1 MHLWALTGKPEYH
14 EAFKRQVGAMRQLKD
29 DVWSPYEM
37 GAAEALLD
45 YRMLPGAD
53 PAVSDRISRALTR
66 SMDSPLFMP
75 QDGEGELYRA
85 WMPDSCYHWSSNRV
99 RACHG
104 IVATAAVDYNL
115 AGARSAG
122 LRQRALDMLHALHGV
137 NPLDLVYLTNMGR
150 YGAETPVQRI
160 YHQWFRGEPPPG
172 YLVGGPNKDYGGKI
186 EWIKHQPPAKAY
198 ADTNEGWPADSW
210 EMSEPAIYYQATY
223 IRLLADFVRP
233 AAPAK

>member
-1 MHLWALTGKPEYH
+1 
-14 EAFKRQVGAMRQLKD
+14 
-29 DVWSPYEM
+29 
-37 GAAEALLD
+37 
-45 YRMLPGAD
+45 
-53 PAVSDRISRALTR
+53 
-66 SMDSPLFMP
+66 
-75 QDGEGELYRA
+75 
-85 WMPDSCYHWSSNRV
+85 MPDSCYHWGSNRV

-115 AGARSAG
+115 AGARSPR

-150 YGAETPVQRI
+150 YGAETSVKRI

-210 EMSEPAIYYQATY
+210 EMSEPAIYYQACY
-223 IRLLADFVRP
+223 IRLLVDFVKP
-233 AAPAK
+233 GKMSDSKDVASPDSP